1 MMTTGGWGEV
11 FAAPVIGV
19 ELIWVVADSDTSRPV
34 GGIGGCV
41 LANPV
46 VRSLLLSVCNLGVG
60 QPCLIAVEWI
70 APNSVLRGFM
80 LDRLKSWF
88 GWKPLADEEFEAA
101 RAKLLE
107 KTPVPVFWLF
117 GKTGSGK
124 SSIVRCLTGA
134 TAAEVGNGFRP
145 QTKFSAEYDFPTAEQ
160 PVVRFLDTRGLG
172 EAHYDPAE
180 DIAAFAARAH
190 LVLVVARVADQ
201 ALEPILSPLKKM
213 RAAAPHRPVILALT
227 CLHEAYPMEQHP
239 SPDPFANNSSHPE
252 TLPGELQRLLLMQQE
267 RFAGLVDQ
275 IVPIDLTPVEEGF
288 EQPQFGAGRLEAA
301 LQGALPAAYRQAL
314 LQLHDVREQ
323 LQDLTERQAWP
334 IILSYSS
341 LAATAAATPLP
352 WADIPVVMGL
362 QTKLVYRLAELYG
375 QKMHAD
381 ELMKMAGALGGQLL
395 TRFAIRAP
403 LKFLPFVGHT
413 LSAAMAFAYTLSLG
427 KACCWYF
434 GEIKAGHVPTQ
445 ADLNRV
451 WSDKLADALQVW
463 KRREKTPP
471 T

>member
-1 MMTTGGWGEV
+1 
-11 FAAPVIGV
+11 
-19 ELIWVVADSDTSRPV
+19 
-34 GGIGGCV
+34 
-41 LANPV
+41 
-46 VRSLLLSVCNLGVG
+46 
-60 QPCLIAVEWI
+60 
-70 APNSVLRGFM
+70 M
-80 LDRLKSWF
+80 LERLKSWF
-88 GWKPLADEEFEAA
+88 GWKSLADDEFEAA

-124 SSIVRCLTGA
+124 SSIVRALTGA
-134 TAAEVGNGFRP
+134 TSAEIGNGFRP
-145 QTKFSAEYDFPTAEQ
+145 QTKTSSEYDFPNAEQ

-201 ALEPILSPLKKM
+201 ALEPIVVPLKKM
-213 RAAAPHRPVILALT
+213 RAAAPHRPVVLALT

-239 SPDPFANNSSHPE
+239 APDPFVAGEPHPE
-252 TLPGELQRLLLMQQE
+252 TLPGELQRMLLMQQE
-267 RFAGLVDQ
+267 RFAGLVDH

-288 EQPQFGAGRLEAA
+288 DQPQFGADRLETT
-301 LQGALPAAYRQAL
+301 LQAALPAAFRQTL

-334 IILSYSS
+334 LILSYSS

-362 QTKLVYRLAELYG
+362 QTRLIYQLAELYG
-375 QKMHAD
+375 QKFQSE
-381 ELMKMAGALGGQLL
+381 ELVKLAGVLGGQMLG
-395 TRFAIRAP
+395 RFAIRAP
-403 LKFLPFVGHT
+403 LKFLPFVGHAA
-413 LSAAMAFAYTLSLG
+413 SAALAFAYTLSLG

-434 GEIKAGHVPTQ
+434 GELKAGHIPTQ
-445 ADLNRV
+445 DDLNRV
-451 WSDKLADALQVW
+451 WSEKLSDAVAVW
-463 KRREKTPP
+463 KRRERTLPS
-471 T
+471 